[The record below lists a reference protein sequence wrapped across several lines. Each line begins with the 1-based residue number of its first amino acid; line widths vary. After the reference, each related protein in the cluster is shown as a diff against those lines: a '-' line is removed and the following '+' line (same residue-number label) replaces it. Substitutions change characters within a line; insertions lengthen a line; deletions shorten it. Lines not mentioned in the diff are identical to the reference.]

1 MRNHL
6 LVLASLV
13 LMAMPACTI
22 PTLEVQ
28 AGYAQL
34 SLDGDIGY
42 SNGNSIAVEQDVE
55 SAFGLGDTQGSPY
68 GRAQI
73 DFGVPVLT
81 VSAFSFEDEGQGRL
95 GEGVSFGNIPGF
107 VGGVPVQS
115 QFDLMNA
122 KVSYA
127 FEIGLGPVSISP
139 GLAID
144 YFDLQID
151 VTDAFSIAR
160 EQVDVKGPLPLAF
173 LRAEVDLGIVSA
185 FAEAG
190 YISAEIDDVDGEV
203 LDIEAQLVVH
213 PTPLI
218 ELFVGYRY
226 VNIVLDG
233 LIEDDTI
240 DTDLTVS
247 GLIFGGGIRF

>member
-1 MRNHL
+1 
-6 LVLASLV
+6 
-13 LMAMPACTI
+13 MALPACSI

-34 SLDGDIGY
+34 SLDGDLGY
-42 SNGNSIAVEQDVE
+42 SNGNTIAVEQDVE

-81 VSAFSFEDEGQGRL
+81 ISAFDFEDEGRGRL
-95 GEGVSFGNIPGF
+95 GNNVSFGNIPGIT
-107 VGGVPVQS
+107 GGVPVQS
-115 QFDLMNA
+115 QVEMMNA
-122 KVSYA
+122 KMSYA

-151 VTDAFSIAR
+151 VSDAFSIAR
-160 EQVDVKGPLPLAF
+160 EQVDVAGPLPLGF

-190 YISAEIDDVDGEV
+190 YMAAEIDDVDGEI

-213 PTPLI
+213 PTALI
-218 ELFVGYRY
+218 ELFVGYRF
-226 VNIVLDG
+226 VNLQLDG

-240 DTDLTVS
+240 DTDITVS

>member
-1 MRNHL
+1 M
-6 LVLASLV
+6 VL
-13 LMAMPACTI
+13 PACTI

-34 SLDGDIGY
+34 SLDGDMGY
-42 SNGNSIAVEQDVE
+42 SNGNTVAVEQGVE
-55 SAFGLGDTQGSPY
+55 SAFGLGDSQGSPY

-81 VSAFSFEDEGQGRL
+81 VSAFDFEDEDRGRL
-95 GEGVSFGNIPGF
+95 GNQVSFGNLPGI

-115 QFDLMNA
+115 KVEMMHA
-122 KVSYA
+122 KVSCA
-127 FEIGLGPVSISP
+127 FEIGIGPVSISP

-144 YFDLQID
+144 FFDLQID
-151 VTDAFSIAR
+151 VSDAFSIAR
-160 EQVDVKGPLPLAF
+160 EQIDVSGPLPLGF

-190 YISAEIDDVDGEV
+190 YITADIDDLDGEV

-213 PTPLI
+213 PAALV
-218 ELFVGYRY
+218 ELFIGYRY
-226 VNIVLDG
+226 VNMVLDG
-233 LIEDDTI
+233 IIDNDTI
-240 DTDLTVS
+240 GTDLTVS
-247 GLIFGGGIRF
+247 GLIIGGGIRF